1 MYDII
6 KNERNKL
13 VNQIQTCTQRAAQKK
28 EKIKILSNEIEIL
41 RTSSSQKEKRLAK
54 QRLKHSNAVS
64 LRDSIRNEV
73 EKQKEKEKEMK
84 DLKEQQEL
92 EISNYNSL
100 ITTSEQESIKLRN
113 RYDACVKERNKRGIE
128 LITRSE
134 EVCVMC
140 ERSNCQ
146 ENIIN
151 NANLELAAREEEIR
165 FLKLR
170 LDEEKRLVTLYSK
183 EVPNEAAL
191 KAELESLRTQL
202 RKCQNHLLDLEAK
215 VENCDDP
222 ERIRFL
228 EGAEETTEEILKKLE
243 KVIISLLKNEFINN

>member
-1 MYDII
+1 MLALRFLL
-6 KNERNKL
+6 NFKL
-13 VNQIQTCTQRAAQKK
+13 
-28 EKIKILSNEIEIL
+28 L
-41 RTSSSQKEKRLAK
+41 KRRLTK
-54 QRLKHSNAVS
+54 QRLKHANAVS

-73 EKQKEKEKEMK
+73 EKQKDKEKEMK
-84 DLKEQQEL
+84 DLMEQQKMD
-92 EISNYNSL
+92 ISNYNN
-100 ITTSEQESIKLRN
+100 IINAGEQESTRLRK

-151 NANLELAAREEEIR
+151 NANMELAAREEEIR

-170 LDEEKRLVTLYSK
+170 LEEDKRVVGLYRK

-191 KAELESLRTQL
+191 KTELDSLRAQ
-202 RKCQNHLLDLEAK
+202 
-215 VENCDDP
+215 V
-222 ERIRFL
+222 
-228 EGAEETTEEILKKLE
+228 
-243 KVIISLLKNEFINN
+243 